1 MGRGVELNR
10 PEVHDEVTRAFE
22 SYDAALLAGD
32 VETLN
37 DFFVDGP
44 LATRFGIGQELYGS
58 DQIAAWRRLAPPL
71 VRAPLR
77 RYDVVTL
84 DNDVAV
90 VTAEWDEGEP
100 SNVVG
105 RQTQTWV
112 RAAAG
117 WRVLSGH
124 VSTRAVVNA

>member
-10 PEVHDEVTRAFE
+10 PEVLDEVTRAFVA
-22 SYDAALLAGD
+22 YDKALRAND
-32 VETLN
+32 VEALN
-37 DFFVDGP
+37 DFFLEGP

-58 DQIAAWRRLAPPL
+58 DQIAAWRRQAPPL

-84 DNDVAV
+84 DTDVAL
-90 VTAEWDEGEP
+90 VTAEWEEP
-100 SNVVG
+100 EVIG

-124 VSTRAVVNA
+124 VSTRAAVNR

>member
-1 MGRGVELNR
+1 VARGVELNR
-10 PEVHDEVTRAFE
+10 PEVHDEVTRAFVA
-22 SYDAALLAGD
+22 YDAALRAHD

-37 DFFVDGP
+37 DFFLDGP
-44 LATRFGIGQELYGS
+44 LATRFGIAQELYGS
-58 DQIAAWRRLAPPL
+58 DQIAAWRRAAPPL

-77 RYDVVTL
+77 RCDVVTL

-90 VTAEWDEGEP
+90 VTAEWDEP
-100 SNVVG
+100 DVIG

-112 RAAAG
+112 RSAAG

-124 VSTRAVVNA
+124 VSTRAAVNA